1 MDGFILLDKPT
12 GITSA
17 KCVSIIKGIL
27 KEKKVGHCGTLDP
40 LATGMLPICLGEAT
54 KFSDYVTS
62 KLKKYSVRAL
72 LGVETDSGDI
82 TGSKI
87 AIKEVNF
94 TNTELKKVLRTMK
107 GNLDQ
112 MPPMYSAI
120 KQNGKPMYYWARRG
134 IYLKRKA
141 KKIYIKEIK
150 LKSIKKGIHLDLEI
164 TCSKGTYIRTLVESI
179 GRKLNTLATVEQLRR
194 THIGSYNESD
204 MTKLSTEKS
213 LFLENIIECDL
224 LLEGFPKH
232 ILSPEET
239 KKIINGQQL
248 DYNAG
253 KIKEG
258 IVRLYEKEGS
268 FIGIGNVDSAMKLS
282 PKRLLNTSECSSPS

>member
-1 MDGFILLDKPT
+1 MDGFILLDKPA

-17 KCVSIIKGIL
+17 KCVALIKEIL

-54 KFSDYVTS
+54 KFSDYVS
-62 KLKKYSVRAL
+62 GKLKKYSVRAL

-87 AIKEVNF
+87 DRKQVNF
-94 TNTELKKVLRTMK
+94 TVTELNSVLKTFE
-107 GNLDQ
+107 GSLGQ
-112 MPPMYSAI
+112 IPPMYSAI
-120 KQNGKPMYYWARRG
+120 KQDGKPMYYWARRG
-134 IYLKRKA
+134 IYLKRKE
-141 KKIYIKEIK
+141 KKIFVKEIK
-150 LKSIKKGIHLDLEI
+150 LKSLNKGMYFDLEI
-164 TCSKGTYIRTLVESI
+164 TCSKGTYIRTLIESI

-194 THIGSYNESD
+194 THIGSYSEND
-204 MTKLSTEKS
+204 MTKLSSKKS

-224 LLEGFPKH
+224 LLESFPKH
-232 ILSPEET
+232 ILSSEET

-253 KIKEG
+253 KLKEG

-268 FIGIGNVDSAMKLS
+268 FIGIGKIDSTMKLS
-282 PKRLLNTSECSSPS
+282 PKRLLNTSEYSSPS